1 MIWGLAIVTVLAFAV
16 AFTTHSAG
24 LMGFCLFVGFACGV
38 ATALIFIDRHVR
50 ASSRPEHMT
59 ARELAA
65 LRSTMRKRADT
76 SRTLPPSQPH

>member
-24 LMGFCLFVGFACGV
+24 LMGFCLIVGFACGI
-38 ATALIFIDRHVR
+38 ALALILIDRHVR

-59 ARELAA
+59 ERELAA
-65 LRSTMRKRADT
+65 LRATMHKRADT
-76 SRTLPPSQPH
+76 PKTLPPSQPH